1 MAFMTAPQTA
11 ARGEPVRARTVVRFA
26 LASTE
31 LPPVTEA
38 LPLCEHARRVFMR
51 ARVDTSHS
59 LAFTGKSADG
69 TPLVGHP
76 HAFFLPEDADG
87 DGRID
92 HLSVIA
98 SGGFDAQDLIALE
111 ACTPVFG
118 AHARPGI
125 HLKIC
130 PSDGR
135 VLGTSSVWRSST
147 PFSMPR
153 FATSGHG
160 RKVRDRD
167 VPEAQLRRE
176 LRLRG
181 YPEPVRVEPI
191 GGHETRDGRT
201 LTWSEFVVERRNGT
215 HGFGIAGFEIHFPH
229 AVTGPIALGFGCH
242 FGLGVL
248 VASGDRVSEAGKR
261 R

>member
-1 MAFMTAPQTA
+1 
-11 ARGEPVRARTVVRFA
+11 VRFA
-26 LASTE
+26 LASTD

-38 LPLCEHARRVFMR
+38 LPLCERARRVFMR

-59 LAFTGKSADG
+59 LAFTGRSADG

-76 HAFFLPEDADG
+76 HALFLPEDADG

-92 HLSVIA
+92 HLIVIA
-98 SGGFDAQDLIALE
+98 SGGFDAEDLVALE
-111 ACTPVFG
+111 ACSPIFG
-118 AHARPGI
+118 AHARPVI
-125 HLKIC
+125 QLKIA

-135 VLGTSSVWRSST
+135 LLGTSSAWRSAT
-147 PFSMPR
+147 PYSMPR

-167 VPEAQLRRE
+167 LPEAQFRRE

-181 YPEPVRVEPI
+181 FPEPTCVVPI
-191 GGHETRDGRT
+191 GGYETRDGRT
-201 LTWSEFVVERRNGT
+201 MTWTEFVVERRNGT

-229 AVTGPIALGFGCH
+229 AVAGPIALGFGCH
-242 FGLGVL
+242 YGLGVF
-248 VASGDRVSEAGKR
+248 VASGDRASEAGKR

>member
-1 MAFMTAPQTA
+1 MAFVTAPHTA
-11 ARGEPVRARTVVRFA
+11 TRGELVRARTAVRFA
-26 LASTE
+26 LVSTE

-38 LPLCEHARRVFMR
+38 LPLCERARRVFTR

-59 LAFTGKSADG
+59 PVFTGKSADG

-98 SGGFDAQDLIALE
+98 SAGFDAEDLVALE
-111 ACTPVFG
+111 ACTPIFG

-125 HLKIC
+125 HLKTC
-130 PSDGR
+130 PSDGS
-135 VLGTSSVWRSST
+135 VIGTSSVWRSLT

-153 FATSGHG
+153 FATSGNA
-160 RKVRDRD
+160 RKVRNRD
-167 VPEAQLRRE
+167 LPESQLRRE

-181 YPEPVRVEPI
+181 FPEPARVELL
-191 GGHETRDGRT
+191 GGYETRDGRT
-201 LTWSEFVVERRNGT
+201 VSWSEFVVERRNGT

-229 AVTGPIALGFGCH
+229 AVSGPIALGFGCH
-242 FGLGVL
+242 FGLGVF
-248 VASGDRVSEAGKR
+248 VASEDRALEAGKR